1 MVKFFMKCFLLTTV
15 LLFGILLGMQQAN
28 KGMKE
33 MQGYNDPSIEAVIQ
47 VKEKEN
53 GENETAVL
61 GETVMNQSL
70 EEKMKDLEKIESF
83 NLFSTAGKKLSEGVS
98 FIFENIIQ
106 LFSKGID
113 LLLGVIVIE
122 SWFIY

>member
-98 FIFENIIQ
+98 FIFEKIIQ

-122 SWFIY
+122 SWFVY